1 MVEIRKAT
9 KADLDA
15 VEQSYRELLQ
25 NIKPEENYSGW
36 ILDVYPNRKWAEENL
51 DDLWVL
57 MEGNTLG
64 ASMILNRSQAEDY
77 KSIPWEIPAA
87 PEQVTVIHTLCVPPS
102 QAGKGYGRTMV
113 QFGIE
118 ESRRQGMTAMRL
130 DTAKGNLP
138 ATKLYTGCGFVIR
151 GVRQVLHQGL
161 IPEELIFFE
170 LGLSKA

>member
-1 MVEIRKAT
+1 MEIRKAS

-15 VEQSYRELLQ
+15 VENSYRELLQ
-25 NIKPEENYSGW
+25 NIKPEENFSGW
-36 ILDVYPNRKWAEENL
+36 ILDVYPTRAWAEENL

-64 ASMILNRSQAEDY
+64 ASMILNHVQTEDY
-77 KSIPWEIPAA
+77 KQIPWEIPAA
-87 PEQVTVIHTLCVPPS
+87 PEQVTVIHTLCVPPG

-138 ATKLYTGCGFVIR
+138 ATGLYTGCGFEIR
-151 GVRQVLHQGL
+151 GERHVLHQGL
-161 IPEELIFFE
+161 ISEDQIFFE